1 MTLENMLSNM
11 GIGTKQ
17 LSESSYGGGGHKS
30 NAAMQALTLL
40 AFLFFLHILQQCL
53 KDHMTAMQTP
63 QIMVMSGSREGEVN
77 IAKRA
82 DIKKLDKSGN
92 VVPTDEKRGSQT
104 DRNKK
109 HENEKNISPE
119 YETSD
124 DLYLTKITTAEK
136 SPKIGSQ
143 KYKSYFKNY
152 ANRSSGFRQFISAQN
167 DYL

>member
-1 MTLENMLSNM
+1 
-11 GIGTKQ
+11 
-17 LSESSYGGGGHKS
+17 
-30 NAAMQALTLL
+30 MQALTLL

-92 VVPTDEKRGSQT
+92 VVSNDENHGSQT
-104 DRNKK
+104 DP
-109 HENEKNISPE
+109 NEKYDNVKNIFPE

-124 DLYLTKITTAEK
+124 DHYLTKITTAEK
-136 SPKIGSQ
+136 TPKIGSQ
-143 KYKSYFKNY
+143 KYKRYFKNY
-152 ANRSSGFRQFISAQN
+152 ANHSSSFPQFISGQSG
-167 DYL
+167 YS